1 MTRPIPTV
9 DDLLAGTAIGCG
21 LHEWWGADG
30 GVIRIARDDLRQAL
44 EDACDPSMPDWP
56 SMVEIDA

>member
-1 MTRPIPTV
+1 
-9 DDLLAGTAIGCG
+9 

-56 SMVEIDA
+56 AMVEIDNA